1 MKLEFY
7 NAYLEEMKELVV
19 GREDADKYRGYLIVE
34 EYENGQ
40 CKIVKPAM
48 IKLVL
53 ETDKP
58 QKLTFRVNDKVL
70 DLYPDSDNIQDA
82 LKIFVVESLNNKVK
96 FSLNNHYALVIT
108 RD

>member
-1 MKLEFY
+1 MKLEFC

-19 GREDADKYRGYLIVE
+19 GREDANKYRGYLIVE
-34 EYENGQ
+34 EYEDSK

-70 DLYPDSDNIQDA
+70 DLYPNSNKKGDSQI
-82 LKIFVVESLNNKVK
+82 
-96 FSLNNHYALVIT
+96 
-108 RD
+108 